1 MFVDFLTS
9 VFKIL
14 KVNDP
19 YEEIFGNNLWHKFSV
34 FRLTKIMRQSSV
46 SFQTALNNLA
56 VGEMT
61 DADIRL
67 LQSRQYCSLPN
78 NVPLDNAIHLFA
90 TNGKVDEFNSECVGN
105 ITGLLVQCKASD
117 ILGLSLIHI

>member
-1 MFVDFLTS
+1 VFVDFLTS

-46 SFQTALNNLA
+46 SFQTALNNLD

-61 DADIRL
+61 DADMQL
-67 LQSRQYCSLPN
+67 LPSRQYCLI
-78 NVPLDNAIHLFA
+78 A
-90 TNGKVDEFNSECVGN
+90 E
-105 ITGLLVQCKASD
+105 QCPS
-117 ILGLSLIHI
+117 